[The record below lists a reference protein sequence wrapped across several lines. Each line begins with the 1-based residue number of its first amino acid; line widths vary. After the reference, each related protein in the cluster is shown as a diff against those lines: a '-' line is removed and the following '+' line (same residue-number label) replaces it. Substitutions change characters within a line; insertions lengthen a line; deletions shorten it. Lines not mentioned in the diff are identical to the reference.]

1 MNTITVILNRM
12 INEPAFAEALIATPE
27 KALAEYNLPADE
39 IAQFKG
45 LSQADFEALASQA
58 PEERRSLATASNNS
72 GHMIVGVDRV
82 EITR

>member
-58 PEERRSLATASNNS
+58 PEERRSLATQMGAPS
-72 GHMIVGVDRV
+72 GRLYVATNQGVF
-82 EITR
+82 

>member
-1 MNTITVILNRM
+1 MNTITIILNRM

-58 PEERRSLATASNNS
+58 PEERRSLATQMGTPS
-72 GHMIVGVDRV
+72 GRLYVATNQGVF
-82 EITR
+82 

>member
-1 MNTITVILNRM
+1 MSTLEIILSRM
-12 INEPAFAEALIATPE
+12 LNEPAFADALIATPE

-58 PEERRSLATASNNS
+58 PEERRSLATQMGAPS
-72 GHMIVGVDRV
+72 GRLYVATNQGVF
-82 EITR
+82 